1 MRMHARIYKYQG
13 NDLDLEAAAG
23 TSSKRASTETQE
35 HSTED
40 YSDSASDK
48 ESEGGGGNMGTHNTP
63 NMEDAGEKKQST
75 QTKPGSSRRH
85 SKGMEEKDD
94 WEWLLT
100 SSTKT
105 YACTGIFRSACWLLS
120 EVGKPLL
127 ELMNQGYR
135 LIICGHSLGT

>member
-1 MRMHARIYKYQG
+1 MLRSTQG
-13 NDLDLEAAAG
+13 NDLDLNGKAG
-23 TSSKRASTETQE
+23 D
-35 HSTED
+35 ED
-40 YSDSASDK
+40 EDEDSNENSMA
-48 ESEGGGGNMGTHNTP
+48 EGGVGDFDERNGTKEVSH
-63 NMEDAGEKKQST
+63 
-75 QTKPGSSRRH
+75 KPTH
-85 SKGMEEKDD
+85 YKPHDDKDD

-135 LIICGHSLGT
+135 LIITGHSLGELYRL